1 MASGQLR
8 EDFDLYLGRARVAGD
23 FREANVW
30 HQMAERAQKVIVSD
44 LAIEE
49 GGEPGEI
56 ARTVALL
63 SGDPVQVMR
72 RLVVTHG
79 LATVRD
85 ALAEVEQGMEA
96 ERPLDDPED
105 DE

>member
-8 EDFDLYLGRARVAGD
+8 EDFDLYLQKARTSGD
-23 FREANVW
+23 YREAEVW
-30 HQMAERAQKVIVSD
+30 HRCAERAQKIIVAD
-44 LAIEE
+44 MALDE

-56 ARTVALL
+56 AQTIALL
-63 SGDPVQVMR
+63 SGDPVTVLR

-85 ALAEVEQGMEA
+85 ALTEVEQGMG
-96 ERPLDDPED
+96 